1 MRPIFTLFA
10 SFLASAAF
18 GQITITQSDMPS
30 QGDTIRVSYA
40 SNTANVNHTAT
51 GPNFTWNFSA
61 LTPNAQQVLEFATPT
76 ALPFNFTATYGVLNP
91 SPDSI
96 PFIGAIPTNFVDY
109 YKNGSSGYRQ
119 VGSSFDYAPLGNFSI
134 PIIYT
139 SSDYVYRFP
148 MNYNNIDSSDAAY
161 SFQLPGLA
169 YFGQERHRVNRVDG
183 WGTLITPFGTFQT
196 LRVRSVIDAVDTISF
211 DTTGTGFTF
220 PRPQVVEYKWL
231 SQNGK
236 IALLEVEAQVF
247 NNIETVTN
255 VIYRDSLRANV
266 FQVGI
271 VEPGAAG
278 VVTALYPN
286 PAQDELNLFW
296 TQTSQM
302 QTRIEICDLY
312 GRVVWT
318 ENAGTLAQGAQSR
331 KLNVATLNSGVYLVR
346 IHSENGSSKAECFV
360 KR

>member
-1 MRPIFTLFA
+1 
-10 SFLASAAF
+10 
-18 GQITITQSDMPS
+18 MPS

-61 LTPNAQQVLEFATPT
+61 LTPNAQQVLEFAAPT

-134 PIIYT
+134 PIIYS

-148 MNYNNIDSSDAAY
+148 MNYNNIDSSDASYA
-161 SFQLPGLA
+161 FQLPGVA

-183 WGTLITPFGTFQT
+183 WGTLITPYGTFQT
-196 LRVRSVIDAVDTISF
+196 LRVRSVVDAVDTISF
-211 DTTGTGFTF
+211 DTTGSGFTF

-247 NNIETVTN
+247 NNTETVTN
-255 VIYRDSLRANV
+255 IIYRDSARANV

-271 VEPGAAG
+271 TENAAAG
-278 VVTALYPN
+278 SVTMLYPN
-286 PAQDELNLFW
+286 PAEDALNLIW
-296 TQTSQM
+296 SQPAQM
-302 QTRIEICDLY
+302 QAQIEVCDLY
-312 GRVVWT
+312 GRVVMN
-318 ENAGTLAQGAQSR
+318 ENAGSLPSGTQSR
-331 KLNVATLNSGVYLVR
+331 SLNVATLNAGVYMVR
-346 IHSENGSSKAECFV
+346 IQSETGISKAVYFV
-360 KR
+360 KK

>member
-1 MRPIFTLFA
+1 MKPSLTLFA
-10 SFLASAAF
+10 LFAVSSVF
-18 GQITITQSDMPS
+18 GQITINQSDMPS

-40 SNTANVNHTAT
+40 SNTANVNHTVT
-51 GPNFTWNFSA
+51 GPNVTWNFSA

-96 PFIGAIPTNFVDY
+96 PFIGAIPSNFVDY

-134 PIIYT
+134 PIIYS

-148 MNYNNIDSSDAAY
+148 MNYNNIDSSDASY

-183 WGTLITPFGTFQT
+183 WGTLITPYGTFQT

-247 NNIETVTN
+247 NNTETVTN
-255 VIYRDSLRANV
+255 VIYRDSIRANV
-266 FQVGI
+266 FQVGLAENN
-271 VEPGAAG
+271 VAG
-278 VVTALYPN
+278 NLTTLYPN
-286 PAQDELNLFW
+286 PAQDELNLIW
-296 TQTSQM
+296 TQPSQM
-302 QTRIEICDLY
+302 QARIEIYDLY
-312 GRVVWT
+312 GRIILA
-318 ENAGTLAQGAQSR
+318 ENAGNLQQGTHSR
-331 KLNVATLNSGVYLVR
+331 KMNVAYLDSGVYLVR
-346 IHSENGSSKAECFV
+346 VHSENGISKAVYFV
-360 KR
+360 KK

>member
-1 MRPIFTLFA
+1 MKPSLTLFA
-10 SFLASAAF
+10 LITTTSVF

-40 SNTANVNHTAT
+40 SSTANVNHTAT

-134 PIIYT
+134 PIIYS

-161 SFQLPGLA
+161 AFQLPGLA

-183 WGTLITPFGTFQT
+183 WGTLITPYGTFQT
-196 LRVRSVIDAVDTISF
+196 LRVRSVVDAVDTISF
-211 DTTGTGFTF
+211 DTTGTGFSF
-220 PRPQVVEYKWL
+220 PRPQVVKYKWL

-247 NNIETVTN
+247 NNTETVTN
-255 VIYRDSLRANV
+255 VIYRDSIRSNV

-271 VEPGAAG
+271 TENEIAG
-278 VVTALYPN
+278 NVTTLYPN
-286 PAQDELNLFW
+286 PAQDQLNLLW
-296 TQTSQM
+296 TQPVQM
-302 QTRIEICDLY
+302 QARIEICDMY
-312 GRVVWT
+312 GRVVAT
-318 ENAGTLAQGAQSR
+318 ENAGLLPAGIQSR
-331 KLNVATLNSGVYLVR
+331 SLNVATLTAGVYLVR
-346 IHSENGSSKAECFV
+346 IHSENGVSKAVYFV
-360 KR
+360 KK